1 MGWKM
6 ESAKNW
12 LMIGLRK
19 TMAGVGLLL
28 AYTALIILYPIHLIS
43 KMLE

>member
-1 MGWKM
+1 M
-6 ESAKNW
+6 ESAKDW
-12 LMIGLRK
+12 LMIGLLK
-19 TMAGVGLLL
+19 VAAGVGLLL